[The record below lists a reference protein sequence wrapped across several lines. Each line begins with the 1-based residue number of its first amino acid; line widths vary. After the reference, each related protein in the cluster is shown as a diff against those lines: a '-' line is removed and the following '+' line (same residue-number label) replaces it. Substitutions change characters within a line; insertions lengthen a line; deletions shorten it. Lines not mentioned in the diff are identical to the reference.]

1 MLKEIH
7 SLLDLIEEIDTGPAG
22 LSATEPPAAVDLPH
36 SVAAAAPIGSGK
48 PAAYILDPDEIS
60 ARALAASIFRSG
72 LETQL
77 FGQSADFVAGLQA
90 RTPAMAF
97 LDVSGQ
103 GDAAIDAL
111 FSLGEHKFGGAV
123 QLMGAESMA
132 VVEVVNR
139 MGQRHAL
146 RMLPALPKPIEGH
159 TVRQLLRAQN
169 LDFSPVPLQ
178 SGSLDEALANDWIE
192 FWYQPKIDLSK
203 KQLAGVETFARVR
216 HPELGTL
223 PPGVFMQGA
232 TEADLVRLAQRA
244 LTSALSAASNFSRLG
259 INLRIAVNLPVRAL
273 LELPITALVREHG
286 PKHVRWPGLLFDVT
300 EEQVVAN
307 LDAIR
312 AMSPDLVA
320 CNATL
325 AIDDFGR
332 AKLPPAN
339 LRELPFTELKLDRA
353 FVNGCAGDLARSTIC
368 RSVIDL
374 AHNFGCTA
382 VAVGIERGVDMRALQ
397 TMGCDLGQ
405 GFLFGQPVPEQ
416 ELVEIL
422 IKRAVSPGR
431 DVGKQP
437 VETGLKRARWN

>member
-1 MLKEIH
+1 MFKEIR
-7 SLLDLIEEIDTGPAG
+7 SLLDEIDEAPGTH
-22 LSATEPPAAVDLPH
+22 SAAEPPAAIDLPQ
-36 SVAAAAPIGSGK
+36 SIGAVP
-48 PAAYILDPDEIS
+48 PAEAGSPTAFILDPDEGS
-60 ARALAASIFRSG
+60 ARTLAAGIVRSG
-72 LETQL
+72 LETRI
-77 FGQSADFVAGLQA
+77 FAQSADFTAGLQA
-90 RTPAMAF
+90 GKPAMVF
-97 LDVSGQ
+97 LDVAGQ
-103 GDAAIDAL
+103 GDSAIDAL
-111 FSLGEHKFGGAV
+111 FALGDRRFGGPV

-159 TVRQLLRAQN
+159 TLRGLLKAQN
-169 LDFSPVPLQ
+169 LDFSPASLNA
-178 SGSLDEALANDWIE
+178 GSLDEALANDWIE
-192 FWYQPKIDLSK
+192 FWYQPKIDLTK

-244 LTSALSAASNFSRLG
+244 LASALTAASNFSRLG

-273 LELPITALVREHG
+273 FELPIIAMVREFG
-286 PKHVRWPGLLFDVT
+286 PKHVRWPGLLLDVT
-300 EEQVVAN
+300 EEQVVDN
-307 LDAIR
+307 IEAIQ

-320 CNATL
+320 CNVTL

-332 AKLPPAN
+332 AKLPPSK

-353 FVNGCAGDLARSTIC
+353 FVNGCADDLARSTIC
-368 RSVIDL
+368 RSAIEL
-374 AHNFGCTA
+374 AHHFGCTA
-382 VAVGIERGVDMRALQ
+382 VAVGIERGVDMRALS

-405 GFLFGQPVPEQ
+405 GFLFGQPVPEE

-422 IKRAVSPGR
+422 IKRAVAPGR
-431 DVGKQP
+431 DAGRH
-437 VETGLKRARWN
+437 VEAGPKRARWH